1 MLDLRRVRVFL
12 QVAERRSFSDAAD
25 ALNYT
30 QPSVSHH
37 IATLEAELGQR
48 LVNRGV
54 RPLTLTQAGV
64 VLHRAAGSALAEFE
78 RAELELRALAEGA
91 AGRLSVGSVVT
102 GMRSVVPAAA
112 RAFTRRFPRVELALE
127 EAQPPE
133 VLARL
138 RSGRLDVG
146 IVVSAHDAGVPAE
159 GTVFA
164 SHMLAEQSLMV
175 ALPSGHRLASRRQLG
190 LGALKRERWLL
201 PSPQRFPE
209 FRAEADALLAEA
221 GVGSPRVLECSDDV
235 AGARL
240 VAAGV
245 GVALVPVLGALSVP
259 GVKLVPLRPALVRW
273 LCAVTIAGRDT
284 EPATAF
290 LQELHRSAA
299 RLARA

>member
-1 MLDLRRVRVFL
+1 MLDLRRVRVF
-12 QVAERRSFSDAAD
+12 QEVADRRSFSDAAD

-37 IATLEAELGQR
+37 IASLEAELGQR
-48 LVNRGV
+48 LVNRGI
-54 RPLTLTQAGV
+54 RPLTLTQAGE
-64 VLHRAAGSALAEFE
+64 VLHRAASSALAEFE

-112 RAFTRRFPRVELALE
+112 REFTRRFPRVELALAE
-127 EAQPPE
+127 VQPPE

-146 IVVSAHDAGVPAE
+146 IVVSPHDTAVRAAAS
-159 GTVFA
+159 TFA
-164 SHMLAEQSLMV
+164 SHLLAEQSLML
-175 ALPSGHRLASRRQLG
+175 ALPSSHRLASRRHLR
-190 LGALKRERWLL
+190 LGALKGERWLL

-209 FRAEADALLAEA
+209 FRAEADALLAAA
-221 GVGSPRVLECSDDV
+221 GVSSPRVLECSDDV

-245 GVALVPVLGALSVP
+245 GVALVPVLGALTVP
-259 GVKLVPLRPALVRW
+259 GVKLVAMRPALTRR
-273 LCAVTIAGRDT
+273 LYAVTIAGRDS
-284 EPATAF
+284 EPVAAF
-290 LQELHRSAA
+290 LGELHRSAA
-299 RLARA
+299 RLASS